1 MSGRDNQYRCL
12 GRNYA
17 GQTVMRKDGFIFIEL
32 LLALAISAIAISL
45 FWQSSNNRIR
55 MLSILEEKYA
65 FSRLSADATIIRAS
79 GESINIEPSHYFP
92 LKIEQTPSDIKILS
106 EKFKGTVLLK

>member
-1 MSGRDNQYRCL
+1 
-12 GRNYA
+12 
-17 GQTVMRKDGFIFIEL
+17 MRKDGFIFIEL

-65 FSRLSADATIIRAS
+65 FSRLSAVATIIRAS

-92 LKIEQTPSDIKILS
+92 LRIEQTPSDIKILS

>member
-1 MSGRDNQYRCL
+1 
-12 GRNYA
+12 
-17 GQTVMRKDGFIFIEL
+17 MRKDGFIFIEL

-79 GESINIEPSHYFP
+79 GESINI
-92 LKIEQTPSDIKILS
+92 
-106 EKFKGTVLLK
+106 